1 MKKNILLFAAA
12 ALLASGAHA
21 AEMKIGFVDMQKAV
35 QSTDSGK
42 KAKKD
47 LEGEFEK
54 KKKELQAKEGDL
66 KKMGEDLEKKKS
78 VLSEEALAKKQSEFQ
93 EEMMKYREV
102 VGKSQMDLQ
111 KKERDLTQP
120 ILDKMRRTIEK
131 VAKEKGY
138 SMVLENNAI
147 VLFASKDNDLTD
159 EVVKAFEKEK

>member
-1 MKKNILLFAAA
+1 MKKIVLMAAA
-12 ALLASGAHA
+12 STLLASAVHA

-47 LEGEFEK
+47 LESEFEK

-78 VLSEEALAKKQSEFQ
+78 VLSEEALAKKQVEFQ

-120 ILDKMRRTIEK
+120 ILDKMRRVIEK
-131 VAKEKGY
+131 VAKDKGY
-138 SMVLENNAI
+138 NMVLENNAM
-147 VLFASKDNDLTD
+147 VLFASKDNDLTE
-159 EVVKAFEKEK
+159 EVIKAFEKEK

>member
-1 MKKNILLFAAA
+1 MKKIVLMAAVST
-12 ALLASGAHA
+12 LLASTVHA

-78 VLSEEALAKKQSEFQ
+78 VLSEEALAKKQAEFQ

-120 ILDKMRRTIEK
+120 ILDKMRRVIEK
-131 VAKEKGY
+131 VAKDKGY
-138 SMVLENNAI
+138 NMVLENNAM
-147 VLFASKDNDLTD
+147 VLFASKDNDLTED
-159 EVVKAFEKEK
+159 VIKAFEKEK